1 MRHAR
6 TERRQEK
13 RELKHNGAGYVA
25 PVEEYYE
32 VKQKKA
38 EPLRALNQAQY
49 DYIKSI
55 ENNVITFGVGPAGT
69 GKTFCATSYAAD
81 LLAEKTIEKIIVCR
95 PGVEVGRSW
104 GALPGELR
112 EKYLPFIEPVLNIL
126 EKRLGKATVG
136 YHEKRGN
143 IEFKPLEYLRGAT
156 FDDSFVIL
164 DEAQNTTC
172 QQMLM
177 FLSRVGENTTLT
189 INGDLQQ
196 KDIREKSGLHDAIT
210 RLERVAGIGM
220 VQFDM
225 DDCVRSGLALE
236 ILRAYQ

>member
-104 GALPGELR
+104 GGVTWRATRKVSSVYRAGFEYTRKTLR
-112 EKYLPFIEPVLNIL
+112 QSH
-126 EKRLGKATVG
+126 GW
-136 YHEKRGN
+136 
-143 IEFKPLEYLRGAT
+143 
-156 FDDSFVIL
+156 
-164 DEAQNTTC
+164 
-172 QQMLM
+172 
-177 FLSRVGENTTLT
+177 LSRKARQHR
-189 INGDLQQ
+189 I
-196 KDIREKSGLHDAIT
+196 
-210 RLERVAGIGM
+210 
-220 VQFDM
+220 
-225 DDCVRSGLALE
+225 
-236 ILRAYQ
+236 